1 MDGALSG
8 VYLPS
13 LGTTP
18 HYSRGHDSGVA
29 SWMAFRDASHSS
41 LGPMSRAAAV
51 SLFTPNGRDITPEQ
65 SADVS
70 GGLRGIRAAARRLRE
85 GNFAQY
91 RSRTH
96 QRGDSSGRLVQRT
109 EPFGTAT
116 AGVRRLFLNREA
128 AVHEYRCREG
138 PRQQQGVT
146 TTTPANPEQSE
157 KQPTGSPAV
166 ACDKCLVPDQLLS
179 PE

>member
-1 MDGALSG
+1 
-8 VYLPS
+8 
-13 LGTTP
+13 
-18 HYSRGHDSGVA
+18 
-29 SWMAFRDASHSS
+29 MAFRDASHSS

-65 SADVS
+65 GADVS

-116 AGVRRLFLNREA
+116 GGVRRLFLNRGA

-157 KQPTGSPAV
+157 KQLTGSPAV
-166 ACDKCLVPDQLLS
+166 ACDKCTISFNSASIIPHMSGRYLS
-179 PE
+179 AGQPPRP